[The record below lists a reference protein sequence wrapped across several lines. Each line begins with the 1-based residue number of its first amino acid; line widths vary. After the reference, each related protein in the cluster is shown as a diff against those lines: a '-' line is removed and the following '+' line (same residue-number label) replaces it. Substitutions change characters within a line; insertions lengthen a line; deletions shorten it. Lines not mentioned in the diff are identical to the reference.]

1 MQGLPIGAPA
11 LLLFDAS
18 YLFAG
23 SAGRAS
29 KIGII
34 EEIERMNLSED
45 SFLDVL
51 NEALNETLNET
62 LNASTS
68 EVSEASSAETLI
80 TEFVFEVRI
89 VESG

>member
-1 MQGLPIGAPA
+1 
-11 LLLFDAS
+11 
-18 YLFAG
+18 
-23 SAGRAS
+23 
-29 KIGII
+29 
-34 EEIERMNLSED
+34 MNSSED
-45 SFLDVL
+45 TFLDVL
-51 NEALNETLNET
+51 NETLNQTLNET